1 MTQTVETSA
10 GQPAPDDETN
20 VPEPRRGPG
29 RRVLD
34 AYLNGST
41 PVLVLLAFV
50 LALVVGAIL
59 IVCAD
64 PPTRSAMG
72 YFFQDPGDTFSRGW
86 HAISTAY
93 QAMFEGSIINHNSF
107 YSDGGVAVLGPIA
120 NTISRAT
127 PLIFGGLAVGIAFR
141 AGLFNIGGQGQ
152 ILMGAAAA
160 GYVGFAW
167 HLPQGIH
174 VIVAVLA
181 GMIGGAIWGGISGA
195 LKAWTGAHE
204 VITTIMLNYIGVQ
217 VVLYL
222 LTTNTFQSPAHDNTK
237 SKQIDNS
244 AYLPHLL
251 GDNLPANI
259 GFLLALLAAVGCW
272 WLLTR
277 STLGFRLRAVGAN
290 QFAARTAGMSVS
302 RNYVWVMLISGVL
315 MGLAGAYEVL
325 GQINSGQVTST
336 IDAGAGF
343 DAITVALLGLA
354 RPGGIVLAAL
364 LFGALD
370 AGGQA
375 ATGLPNPVPQQLPE
389 VMEAVIVLFIA
400 APELVRLTFRL
411 RASKG
416 GGGQLAKGWNG

>member
-1 MTQTVETSA
+1 MTATLEKPGTPEEPDAV
-10 GQPAPDDETN
+10 PDDQ
-20 VPEPRRGPG
+20 PPHRGIV

-41 PVLVLLAFV
+41 PVLVILAFII
-50 LALVVGAIL
+50 ALVVGAIL

-64 PPTRSAMG
+64 EPTRTAMG
-72 YFFQDPGDTFSRGW
+72 YFFQAPGDTFSRGW
-86 HAISTAY
+86 HAISSAY
-93 QAMFEGSIINHNSF
+93 STMFQGSVINHNSF
-107 YSDGGVAVLGPIA
+107 YSDGGVAVLGPISQ
-120 NTISRAT
+120 TISRAT
-127 PLIFGGLAVGIAFR
+127 PLIFGGLSVGIAFR

-152 ILMGAAAA
+152 VLAGAGLA

-167 HLPQGIH
+167 DLPPGLH
-174 VIVAVLA
+174 VIVAVVA
-181 GMIGGAIWGGISGA
+181 GAVGGLVWAGIAGA

-204 VITTIMLNYIGVQ
+204 VITTIMLNYIAFY
-217 VVLYL
+217 VLSYI
-222 LTTNTFQSPAHDNTK
+222 LTQSGYKNPGQNNGI
-237 SKQIDNS
+237 SKPVDDS

-251 GDNLPANI
+251 GDGQPANV
-259 GFLLALLAAVGCW
+259 GFLLALAAAVGCW

-290 QFAARTAGMSVS
+290 QFAARTAGMSVTRS
-302 RNYVWVMLISGVL
+302 YLWVMLIAGVL

-325 GQINSGQVTST
+325 GHSNSGQVTAT
-336 IDAGAGF
+336 IDNNVGF

-354 RPGGIVLAAL
+354 TPSGTVLAAL

-375 ATGLPNPVPQQLPE
+375 VSGNGVPQQLPQ

-400 APELVRLTFRL
+400 APQLVRMIFRL
-411 RASKG
+411 RESRG